1 MEWIDWLVLLSILGF
16 IVVYGTIK
24 TRTSDTLDEYFL
36 TKKDTNWLTIG
47 FSVMVTQASAIT
59 FLSIPGQAYDD
70 GMGFLQFYFGLPL
83 AMIFV
88 SMFFLP
94 VYYRL
99 RVYTAYE
106 FIGRRLGAKT
116 RSLTAFIFLLQR
128 GLLTGVSIYAPAII
142 LSTIFE
148 YNSTIILL
156 GIGLV
161 TTLYTYYG
169 GSRALNITQKQQ
181 AIVMFF
187 GMIVCFLFILFK
199 LPEELTFGN
208 SLKIAASNE
217 KLNMLNFSTDLSERY
232 TIWNGITGGFFL
244 MLAYFGTDH
253 SQVSRY
259 ITGKSIREARI
270 GLIMNGILKI
280 PMQFFILLVGVM
292 MFVFYQINKAPLHFN
307 VYNTE
312 AVKKTSYKTAYE
324 ELERQYDVIFEEKK
338 EISMLYAGQMYQNFD
353 NQSLED
359 KLITLNNN
367 EKDLRKKADALIL
380 KANPKAEVNDQ
391 DYVFIHFI
399 VNNLPKGVV
408 GLLLAV
414 VICALMSSVSSG
426 IYSLASSTSIDLYR
440 PYQQGK
446 SESHYLKVTRLSVL
460 LWGGISILS
469 AFSIKFFENLIQ
481 QINII
486 GSMFYGTILGVFF
499 VALFVKYSKG
509 IATFWAAVIT
519 QLLVIWIFYL
529 DIIGYLWFNLIC
541 GVSVVMF
548 SLFIQFCLN
557 LFIGKK

>member
-1 MEWIDWLVLLSILGF
+1 MGWIDWLVLLSILGF
-16 IVVYGTIK
+16 IVVYGTVK
-24 TRTSDTLDEYFL
+24 TRKSDTLDEYFL

-83 AMIFV
+83 AMICV

-148 YNSTIILL
+148 YNSTVILL

-181 AIVMFF
+181 AVVMFF

-208 SLKIAASNE
+208 SLKIAASNG

-259 ITGKSIREARI
+259 ITGKSMREARI
-270 GLIMNGILKI
+270 GLMMNGILKI

-292 MFVFYQINKAPLHFN
+292 IFVFYQNNKAPLHFN

-324 ELERQYDVIFEEKK
+324 ELEKQYDVIFEEKK
-338 EISMLYAGQMYQNFD
+338 EISMLYAGQMYQKFD

-359 KLITLNNN
+359 KLVTLNDN

-399 VNNLPKGVV
+399 VHNLPKGVV

-414 VICALMSSVSSG
+414 VICASMSSVSSG

-440 PYQQGK
+440 PYKQEK
-446 SESHYLKVTRLSVL
+446 SENHYLKVTRLSVL
-460 LWGGISILS
+460 LWGGVSILS
-469 AFSIKFFENLIQ
+469 AFTIKFFENLIQ

-486 GSMFYGTILGVFF
+486 GSMFYGTILGIFF
-499 VALFVKYSKG
+499 VALFVRYSKG
-509 IATFWAAVIT
+509 IATFWAAILT

-529 DIIGYLWFNLIC
+529 DVIGYLWFNLI
-541 GVSVVMF
+541 GGIFVVIL
-548 SLFIQFCLN
+548 SLMIQYGLN
-557 LFIGKK
+557 FFVEKK